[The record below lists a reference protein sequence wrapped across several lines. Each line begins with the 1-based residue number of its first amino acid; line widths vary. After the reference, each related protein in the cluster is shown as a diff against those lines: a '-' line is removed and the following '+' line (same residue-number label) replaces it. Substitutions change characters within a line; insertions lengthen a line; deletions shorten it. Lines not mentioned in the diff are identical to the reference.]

1 MRLSHDKVPWYE
13 LTEIHLPFHPFPSQS
28 PLILSLSISSPQVC
42 RFVAPP
48 FTIPF
53 YFFLISPPLMV
64 VCFICPALSLT
75 PPHPP
80 PYPPSLP
87 CKKRDWPHNI
97 NGYLNL
103 RHSCNKTFGGKT
115 LQCLHMLQSVS
126 SWWVVS
132 SILSNVHPP
141 LPLPSFIPKTFP
153 SQNNGFARL
162 HGIW

>member
-1 MRLSHDKVPWYE
+1 MNWLKSTSPSIPSPLNPPSFY
-13 LTEIHLPFHPFPSQS
+13 PFPSP
-28 PLILSLSISSPQVC
+28 PLKFAVLLHLLSLSPSTFFPSLLLLWS
-42 RFVAPP
+42 FVSFALPSLLP
-48 FTIPF
+48 LRI
-53 YFFLISPPLMV
+53 PPL
-64 VCFICPALSLT
+64 T
-75 PPHPP
+75 PHPSP
-80 PYPPSLP
+80 VK
-87 CKKRDWPHNI
+87 KKRDWPHNI